1 MNTLFQRVLLTL
13 LVCCTFPVA
22 AQEIN
27 MPPEVAPEMVTLL
40 RERNLF
46 ADFSMF
52 DASAKHKDPPPV
64 AMKMNEKHRLQ
75 ARETGDKRAFITA
88 SNNLGW
94 IYSRNGESEKA
105 LSSFNAAALEFNAQG
120 NPYGEAVV
128 KTEMGVLLALKGNH
142 PGAVE
147 YFSKSLALAKE
158 GDKRLLALANYMK
171 GKSLAAQEK
180 HSEAIAAFNVSLKHY
195 EELGMP
201 GVTQH
206 ARLRLGEEYIM
217 EGSDAQARKIL
228 NAIAR
233 QPGKIRDQSIFA
245 TANCYLG
252 VLSTLNND
260 FDGALGYYKKSLEA
274 ENSLPVLKLV
284 RDTYLKLLSSS
295 EVRND
300 AERRVYYNKL
310 YYQYRDSIQGLGD
323 PAISGKAAQRS
334 KETQRITNAML
345 ARKTGTAAV
354 DRPQL
359 EFNKKL
365 NEAELQRLKAED
377 ALALLNK
384 EKVLNEAEVHDRET
398 RIAQLQKEMAE
409 QDLALSREEL
419 RAARQRQ
426 LIILLLVSSVA
437 VVTITLVLNSR
448 YRQKK
453 RSHEAVDN
461 AFRELSAT
469 HEKLKVMQDQLIH
482 SEKMASLGQLTAGI
496 AHEIQNPLN
505 FVNNFS
511 EVSTELLNELETSVT
526 NDEQKATIG
535 SLRQNLQKITQHGK
549 RADSIIKGM
558 LLHSRNGSHEKQ
570 LSDLNQMADEF
581 LHLAY
586 HGMRTKMPGFSCEIE
601 AFLAPDLP
609 PASVVPQDFS
619 RVLLNLFSNAFYA
632 VSEKKKNSGDPSY
645 MPRVTVATRSE
656 GKKIYVSVTDNGNGI
671 PPSVTEKI
679 FNPFFTT
686 KPPGEGTG
694 LGLSI
699 SYDIVTKG
707 HQGDFTVETREG
719 EFTRF
724 TVILPAIT

>member
-1 MNTLFQRVLLTL
+1 VSETLFAH
-13 LVCCTFPVA
+13 FS
-22 AQEIN
+22 
-27 MPPEVAPEMVTLL
+27 
-40 RERNLF
+40 LF
-46 ADFSMF
+46 ADGRSKQN
-52 DASAKHKDPPPV
+52 DLPVPPEDERTTV
-64 AMKMNEKHRLQ
+64 SGVTRLTAIKKNSLQ
-75 ARETGDKRAFITA
+75 PPTTWAGSTPGLARSD
-88 SNNLGW
+88 
-94 IYSRNGESEKA
+94 KA
-105 LSSFNAAALEFNAQG
+105 LSSFNAAALEFNAMG
-120 NPYGEAVV
+120 NRYWESPGQKRKWACSWPL
-128 KTEMGVLLALKGNH
+128 KNNTPAPSSTSINRWPLLQ
-142 PGAVE
+142 P
-147 YFSKSLALAKE
+147 
-158 GDKRLLALANYMK
+158 GDKRLLGLVSYMK
-171 GKSLAAQEK
+171 GRSLSAQEK
-180 HSEAIAAFNVSLKHY
+180 HSEAAAAFVTARQVY

-201 GVTQH
+201 FLMQQS
-206 ARLRLGEEYIM
+206 RLRLGEEYILD
-217 EGSDAQARKIL
+217 GKDAEAVKVL
-228 NAIAR
+228 NAVLR
-233 QPGKIRDQSIFA
+233 QPGKPRDKSLAA
-245 TANCYLG
+245 TACCYLG
-252 VLSTLNND
+252 IVSTLNND
-260 FDGALGYYKKSLEA
+260 FEAALEFYKKSLAA
-274 ENSLPVLKLV
+274 ERSFPVLKLV

-300 AERRVYYNKL
+300 AERRRYYNKL

-323 PAISGKAAQRS
+323 PSADGRGSMRA
-334 KETQRITNAML
+334 KETQRMTNAML
-345 ARKTGTAAV
+345 MRKGGRAAIA
-354 DRPQL
+354 DKAQL

-384 EKVLNEAEVHDRET
+384 EKVTNEAEVHDRET

-419 RAARQRQ
+419 QAARQRQ

-437 VVTITLVLNSR
+437 VVTITLVLFSR

-453 RSHEAVDN
+453 RSHEEVDN

-469 HEKLKVMQDQLIH
+469 HEQLKVMQDQLIH

-511 EVSTELLNELETSVT
+511 EVSTELLNELEMSVH
-526 NDEQKATIG
+526 NEEQKATIG
-535 SLRQNLQKITQHGK
+535 NLRRNLQKITQHGK

-586 HGMRTKMPGFSCEIE
+586 HGMRTKTPGFTCEIE

-609 PASVVPQDFS
+609 RASVVPQDFS

-632 VSEKKKNSGDPSY
+632 VSEKKKTSSDPSY

-656 GKKIYVSVTDNGNGI
+656 GNKIYVSVTDNGNGI
-671 PPSVTEKI
+671 PPEVTEKI

-699 SYDIVTKG
+699 SYDIVTIG
-707 HQGDFTVETREG
+707 HQGEFSVETREG

-724 TVILPAIT
+724 TVTLPANT